1 MTVITI
7 SRELG
12 SEGDQ
17 IADMLCENL
26 GFCRID
32 RAMVMQIA
40 DEAGI
45 DVEAIEELEKNVTRR
60 ARLVSDEMTSLYRKQ
75 SSAFEKPSAIDD
87 RTYKQVVRET
97 FEEYAR
103 AGEALIVGRGG
114 QMVLRDWPDALHV
127 RIFAPEDVRVGR
139 IMEREKVPPQQ
150 AQAMVKRS
158 DERKRQYIRRM
169 YDNANWQSLKYYHLA
184 IDTSRIS
191 PQDASEIIVTAA
203 KSLITGEG

>member
-12 SEGDQ
+12 SEGDK
-17 IADMLCENL
+17 IADMLCERL
-26 GFCRID
+26 GFCRLD

-40 DEAGI
+40 EEAGI
-45 DVEAIEELEKNVTRR
+45 DVEAIEELERNVTRR

-75 SSAFEKPSAIDD
+75 ASAFEKPGAIDD
-87 RTYKQVVRET
+87 RTYKQVVRDT

-114 QMVLRDWPDALHV
+114 RMVLRDWPDALHV
-127 RIFAPEDVRVGR
+127 RIFAPEDIRVAR
-139 IMEREKVPPQQ
+139 IMEREKVRPQQ
-150 AQAMVKRS
+150 ARALVKRS

-169 YDNANWQSLKYYHLA
+169 YDNANWQSMKYYHLA
-184 IDTSRIS
+184 IDTSRI
-191 PQDASEIIVTAA
+191 PAETAA
-203 KSLITGEG
+203 EMIATAAQNLRTD